1 MADELEIR
9 TCGVDHVGLSV
20 HDLES
25 TRKFF
30 CDCLGWRVIGERP
43 DYPAVFVSDGH
54 GVVTIWQVESPSKA
68 IAFDRRANVGLHHLA
83 ITVVDQASLDVLY
96 RRISAWPGVVME
108 FSPQLMGVG
117 PKKHFIMREPSGV
130 RIEFAFN
137 PRASANL
144 VERPKDAAAH
154 P

>member
-1 MADELEIR
+1 MTNELEIR

-20 HDLES
+20 SDLES

-54 GVVTIWQVESPSKA
+54 GIVTIWQVESPSKA

-144 VERPKDAAAH
+144 VERPKDTAAH

>member
-54 GVVTIWQVESPSKA
+54 GVVTIWQVESPGKA
-68 IAFDRRANVGLHHLA
+68 IRFDRRANVGLHHLA
-83 ITVVDQASLDVLY
+83 ITVLDQASLDALCQRV
-96 RRISAWPGVVME
+96 SVWPGVVME
-108 FSPQLMGVG
+108 FRPQLLGVG
-117 PKKHFIMREPSGV
+117 PKKHF
-130 RIEFAFN
+130 
-137 PRASANL
+137 
-144 VERPKDAAAH
+144 
-154 P
+154 